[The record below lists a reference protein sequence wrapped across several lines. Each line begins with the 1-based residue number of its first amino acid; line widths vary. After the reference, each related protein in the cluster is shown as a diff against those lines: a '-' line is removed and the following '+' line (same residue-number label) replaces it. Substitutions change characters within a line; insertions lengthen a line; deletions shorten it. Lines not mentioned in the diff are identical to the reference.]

1 MLQNSLWK
9 RIIVLLIIG
18 VALMLPMSMIMGL
31 IWERKNLQ
39 TGVLREIAASST
51 GAQSV
56 QGPMLLVPYTRRI
69 IEVSTVKDAKGNDV
83 EKREPRLISETLAF
97 LPESL
102 DINGK
107 LDTFVKK
114 RGIYTARLYTTP
126 LQFKGRFVLPKNYMA
141 EAKEGTITLGKAQF
155 IVGITDARG
164 IKNVPEL
171 TIGEQKI
178 PFQAGGTA
186 PGITS
191 GVRADLG
198 VLPDSTAH
206 SLDFNFNLELQGME
220 SLWFVP
226 TGKNTVVN
234 IDSNWAHP
242 SFYGRYLPDLKGASD
257 TAGFPARWRVSDFST
272 NINKAYNDCMSTSDK
287 CSAFQQNGFGVSLIQ
302 PADLYQQLERSAKY
316 AVLFIGLTLIAF
328 FAFEVF
334 KRLSIHPIQYLLVG
348 GALAMF
354 YLLLTSLSEHL
365 EFAHAYGIAAG
376 ACAGLIAFY
385 VSFVLR
391 SLLRGAIFGLMLG
404 GLYGALFILLRSEDH
419 ALVLGSVL
427 LFSVLAA
434 IMISTRRVDWYAL
447 SLNKSS

>member
-56 QGPMLLVPYTRRI
+56 QGPVLIVPYTRRVI
-69 IEVSTVKDAKGNDV
+69 DVSTVKDAKGNDI
-83 EKREPRLISETLAF
+83 EKREARLVSETLAF

-102 DINGK
+102 DISGK
-107 LDTFVKK
+107 LDTFIKK

-126 LQFKGRFVLPKNYMA
+126 LQFKGRFVLPKNYVA
-141 EAKEGTITLGKAQF
+141 DAQDGTITLGKAQF
-155 IVGITDARG
+155 IVGIADARG
-164 IKNVPEL
+164 IKNVPMLSIAE
-171 TIGEQKI
+171 EKI

-186 PGITS
+186 PGITA

-198 VLPDSTAH
+198 VLSDTTAH
-206 SLDFNFNLELQGME
+206 TLDFNFNLELQGME

-242 SFYGRYLPDLKGASD
+242 SFYGRYLPDLKDPTD
-257 TAGFPARWRVSDFST
+257 TAGFPAKWRVSDFST
-272 NINKAYNDCMSTSDK
+272 NINKTYADCMSGSDK
-287 CSAFQQNGFGVSLIQ
+287 CVAFQQNGFGVSLIQ
-302 PADLYQQLERSAKY
+302 PADVYQQLERSAKY

-328 FAFEVF
+328 FAFEIF
-334 KRLSIHPIQYLLVG
+334 KRLNIHPIQYLLVG

-365 EFAHAYGIAAG
+365 DFAHAYGIAAG
-376 ACAGLIAFY
+376 ACASLIAFY

-391 SLLRGAIFGLMLG
+391 SLLRGAIFGAMLAA
-404 GLYGALFILLRSEDH
+404 LYGALFILLRSEEH

-434 IMISTRRVDWYAL
+434 IMISTRHVDWYTIGA
-447 SLNKSS
+447 NKAS